1 MKKIIILIIQILLF
15 ALTFNFVDN
24 YFSDTTSV
32 YISKQVDNLASN
44 AVKDIITRTVVPKI
58 DMNEILTIK
67 YNQSKVESVIVN
79 TKIVNE
85 IMGDASELVDELL
98 NTEYLEEELSEL
110 SLPLGIVISDSF
122 LASKGPKIKI
132 KIKPIG
138 AYSADV
144 YTDISTF
151 GINNSLIEVYLNIVI
166 DIVALIPLQHQTIR
180 TETKIYLI
188 SQVVQGTVPNYYYGN
203 GVNVDYIPDND

>member
-1 MKKIIILIIQILLF
+1 MKKIIFILILIISF
-15 ALTFNFVDN
+15 AIVANFTDN
-24 YFSDTTSV
+24 YFSETTSV
-32 YISKQVDNLASN
+32 YISKQADNLASN
-44 AVKDIITRTVVPKI
+44 AVKDIITKTVVPKI
-58 DMNEILTIK
+58 NMQEILTIK
-67 YNQSKVESVIVN
+67 YNQNKVESVIVN

-98 NTEYLEEELSEL
+98 NTEYLEKELSEL
-110 SLPLGIVISDSF
+110 SLPLGMLISNSLF
-122 LASKGPKIKI
+122 ASSGPHIKI
-132 KIKPIG
+132 RIKPIG

-166 DIVALIPLQHQTIR
+166 DIVALIPLQYQTIR

>member
-1 MKKIIILIIQILLF
+1 MIILIILILLF
-15 ALTFNFVDN
+15 ALTFNFIDN
-24 YFSDTTSV
+24 YFSETTSV
-32 YISKQVDNLASN
+32 YISKQADNLASN
-44 AVKDIITRTVVPKI
+44 AVKDIITKTVVPKI

-79 TKIVNE
+79 TRIVNE

>member
-1 MKKIIILIIQILLF
+1 MKKIIILIILILIF
-15 ALTFNFVDN
+15 ALTFKFIDN
-24 YFSDTTSV
+24 YFSETTSV
-32 YISKQVDNLASN
+32 YISKQADNLASN

>member
-1 MKKIIILIIQILLF
+1 MLKRNSIIKFILL
-15 ALTFNFVDN
+15 AIIAILGVLLCVCP
-24 YFSDTTSV
+24 FS
-32 YISKQVDNLASN
+32 
-44 AVKDIITRTVVPKI
+44 VP
-58 DMNEILTIK
+58 
-67 YNQSKVESVIVN
+67 
-79 TKIVNE
+79 
-85 IMGDASELVDELL
+85 
-98 NTEYLEEELSEL
+98 
-110 SLPLGIVISDSF
+110 
-122 LASKGPKIKI
+122 
-132 KIKPIG
+132 
-138 AYSADV
+138 YSADV

>member
-1 MKKIIILIIQILLF
+1 MKKIIILIILILLF
-15 ALTFNFVDN
+15 ALTFNFIDN
-24 YFSDTTSV
+24 YFSETTSV
-32 YISKQVDNLASN
+32 YISKQADNLASN

-110 SLPLGIVISDSF
+110 SLPLGIIISDSF

>member
-1 MKKIIILIIQILLF
+1 MKKLLLIIILILSSALLV
-15 ALTFNFVDN
+15 NFTDN
-24 YFSDTTSV
+24 YFSNTTSV
-32 YISKQVDNLASN
+32 YISKQADNLASN
-44 AVKDIITRTVVPKI
+44 AVKDIINKTVVPKI
-58 DMNEILTIK
+58 NMQEILTIK
-67 YNQSKVESVIVN
+67 YNQNKVESVIVN
-79 TKIVNE
+79 TKIVNQ

-98 NTEYLEEELSEL
+98 NTEYLEKELSEL
-110 SLPLGIVISDSF
+110 YLPIGMLISDSI
-122 LASKGPKIKI
+122 LSSYGPKIKI

-166 DIVALIPLQHQTIR
+166 DIVALIPLQHQNIK

-203 GVNVDYIPDND
+203 GVNVDYIPDNN

>member
-1 MKKIIILIIQILLF
+1 M
-15 ALTFNFVDN
+15 
-24 YFSDTTSV
+24 
-32 YISKQVDNLASN
+32 
-44 AVKDIITRTVVPKI
+44 
-58 DMNEILTIK
+58 
-67 YNQSKVESVIVN
+67 
-79 TKIVNE
+79 
-85 IMGDASELVDELL
+85 
-98 NTEYLEEELSEL
+98 LEKELSEL
-110 SLPLGIVISDSF
+110 SLPLGMLISNS
-122 LASKGPKIKI
+122 LIASSGPHIKI

-203 GVNVDYIPDND
+203 GVNVDYIPDNN